1 MKKRNFL
8 IIGGSSGIGLA
19 IARQLAK
26 AGHNVFVGSRTAET
40 QATTDSIHPFQFD
53 VLSDPLPAE
62 KLPESLQGL
71 VYCPGTINLRPFRQ
85 LKEED
90 FLADFRIN
98 LLGAV
103 KTIQT
108 VLNPL
113 KKSEEPAS
121 TVLFST
127 VAVQTG
133 MAFHA
138 SIASAKGAVEGL
150 TRSLAAELA
159 PKIRVNCIAPSLTN
173 TPLAKQLLA
182 TPERQKAT
190 ADRHPL
196 KRYGEPQDI
205 ANLACFLL
213 SEESSWITGQVV
225 HVDGGMSSVKMF

>member
-1 MKKRNFL
+1 MDKRNFL
-8 IIGGSSGIGLA
+8 IVGGSSGIGLA
-19 IARQLAK
+19 ITRQLVEQ
-26 AGHNVFVGSRTAET
+26 GHDVFVGSRSAG
-40 QATTDSIHPFQFD
+40 SIPAMNNVHHFQFD
-53 VLSDPLPAE
+53 VLSDEIPLD
-62 KLPESLQGL
+62 KLPESLHGV

-90 FLADFRIN
+90 FVTDFRIN

-108 VLNPL
+108 VLSNL
-113 KKSEEPAS
+113 KKAEETAS
-121 TVLFST
+121 IVLFST

-173 TPLAKQLLA
+173 TPLAARLLA
-182 TPERQKAT
+182 NEEKQKAT

-196 KRYGEPQDI
+196 KRFGEPRDI

-213 SEESSWITGQVV
+213 NEESSWITGQIL

>member
-1 MKKRNFL
+1 MENKNFV

-19 IARQLAK
+19 ITHQLAEQS
-26 AGHNVFVGSRTAET
+26 HDVFIGSRTAEN
-40 QATTDSIHPFQFD
+40 IPVMNNVHHFQFD
-53 VLSDPLPAE
+53 ALSDDVPLD
-62 KLPESLQGL
+62 KLPESLHGL

-85 LKEED
+85 LKDDD
-90 FLADFRIN
+90 FLMDFRIN
-98 LLGAV
+98 LLDAV
-103 KTIQT
+103 KVIQQ
-108 VLNPL
+108 VFNQL
-113 KKSEEPAS
+113 KKAPETGSI
-121 TVLFST
+121 VLFST

-173 TPLAKQLLA
+173 TPMAERLLA
-182 TPERQKAT
+182 TAEKQKAT
-190 ADRHPL
+190 AERHPL
-196 KRYGEPQDI
+196 KRFGQPADI

-213 SEESSWITGQVV
+213 NDESSWITGQVL